1 MSLLTSPHQPPPP
14 PPASASPSAVPN
26 GPQSPKQQKE
36 PLSHR
41 FNEFMT
47 SKPKIHCFRSLK
59 RGVSSPLDTSLSLSF
74 SFLSF
79 LRFYCTFCYVKTCFV
94 LWMNPLCFIITC
106 RQIQGI
112 PTYKAICSQKP
123 HNETTKSTIG
133 DGNYPFWFR
142 GEEGLSKV
150 WKEELNIK

>member
-59 RGVSSPLDTSLSLSF
+59 RGVSSPLDTSLSL
-74 SFLSF
+74 FLFPFF
-79 LRFYCTFCYVKTCFV
+79 LALLLHVLLCTNLFCFV
-94 LWMNPLCFIITC
+94 NESVVFYHNMQTNP
-106 RQIQGI
+106 RN
-112 PTYKAICSQKP
+112 PNP
-123 HNETTKSTIG
+123 
-133 DGNYPFWFR
+133 
-142 GEEGLSKV
+142 
-150 WKEELNIK
+150 